1 MGTSYTIYAE
11 VRVRDKWFSINP
23 YVRKINGEVK
33 MIPLDSWG
41 SCFFQTYNELE
52 EQCYMHG
59 RPNNLSEE
67 MKKLFPEAEEDTVP

>member
-33 MIPLDSWG
+33 IIPLDSWG
-41 SCFFQTYNELE
+41 SIKTLSLIQTEKAFS
-52 EQCYMHG
+52 G
-59 RPNNLSEE
+59 
-67 MKKLFPEAEEDTVP
+67 T

>member
-11 VRVRDKWFSINP
+11 VRVRDKWLSINP

-41 SCFFQTYNELE
+41 SIKTLSLIQTEKAFS
-52 EQCYMHG
+52 G
-59 RPNNLSEE
+59 
-67 MKKLFPEAEEDTVP
+67 T

>member
-41 SCFFQTYNELE
+41 SIKTLSLIQTEKAFSGA
-52 EQCYMHG
+52 QAQ
-59 RPNNLSEE
+59 
-67 MKKLFPEAEEDTVP
+67 KKA

>member
-33 MIPLDSWG
+33 MIPLKPTTS
-41 SCFFQTYNELE
+41 LK
-52 EQCYMHG
+52 
-59 RPNNLSEE
+59 NNVIFTDDRIICR
-67 MKKLFPEAEEDTVP
+67 KK

>member
-33 MIPLDSWG
+33 TIPLDSWG
-41 SCFFQTYNELE
+41 SIKTLSLIQTEKAFS
-52 EQCYMHG
+52 G
-59 RPNNLSEE
+59 
-67 MKKLFPEAEEDTVP
+67 T